1 MRWSPCCLAWGFAWI
16 VLAGCQSQAGDP
28 NHETRP
34 DAQTAAAAPAAAKG
48 VKLMKIEL
56 TSSAF
61 QEGAKIPKQ
70 YTGEG
75 LDLSPPLAW
84 SGLPGGTREL
94 ALICDDPDA
103 PTPEPWVHW
112 VIYKIPATAA
122 ALPEGLPKTPTLK
135 EPPGVFQGKNSWAG
149 GQTIGY
155 RGPLPPPKSGPHRYF
170 FKLYALDAALDL
182 APGATK
188 PALLK
193 AINGHVLAE
202 GRLIGTYER

>member
-1 MRWSPCCLAWGFAWI
+1 MRLSPCCLAWGCGWI
-16 VLAGCQSQAGDP
+16 VLAGCQSQAGAP
-28 NHETRP
+28 NHETRL
-34 DAQTAAAAPAAAKG
+34 DAQPAAAAPAAVKG

-61 QEGAKIPKQ
+61 QEGAKIPKKFS
-70 YTGEG
+70 GEG
-75 LDLSPPLAW
+75 QDLSPPLAW

-103 PTPEPWVHW
+103 PSPEPWVHW
-112 VIYKIPATAA
+112 VIYKIPPTAT

-135 EPPGVFQGKNSWAG
+135 EPPGALQGKNSWTS

-170 FKLYALDAALDL
+170 FKLYALDAALNL
-182 APGATK
+182 APEATK
-188 PALLK
+188 AALWK
-193 AINGHVLAE
+193 AISGHVLAE
-202 GRLIGTYER
+202 GRLIGAYER